1 MDYSYST
8 ALSGSGARPAN
19 FPTTARTLDDIANLG
34 MQCQPRHKLA
44 AFVLGRVI
52 RPLTGKRGSFDDRVQ
67 RRSIRLRRIYVKDV
81 AGGDSVRLRRPYHR
95 T

>member
-1 MDYSYST
+1 
-8 ALSGSGARPAN
+8 
-19 FPTTARTLDDIANLG
+19 
-34 MQCQPRHKLA
+34 
-44 AFVLGRVI
+44 
-52 RPLTGKRGSFDDRVQ
+52 LTGKRGSFDDRVQ